1 MTKFYSDAEHLS
13 KCSPVTLHLSPGG
26 RILNANSVSESTSL
40 AVIFLNSEHFNE
52 LFLPSF

>member
-1 MTKFYSDAEHLS
+1 MTTGKFYSDAEHLS
-13 KCSPVTLHLSPGG
+13 KCSPVTLHLSPGS
-26 RILNANSVSESTSL
+26 RILNENSVSESL

>member
-1 MTKFYSDAEHLS
+1 MIKFYSDAEHLS
-13 KCSPVTLHLSPGG
+13 KCSPVTLHLSPGS
-26 RILNANSVSESTSL
+26 RILNENSVSKSL